1 MIHFYRSQVFRRE
14 NNENARK
21 QRKREMLESF
31 QDFLI
36 YSSILEACYDC
47 YQMWHASAVIYW
59 SIFNLKPD
67 A

>member
-14 NNENARK
+14 NNL
-21 QRKREMLESF
+21 EMLESF

-47 YQMWHASAVIYW
+47 YQMWHASAVILL
-59 SIFNLKPD
+59 IHF
-67 A
+67 